1 MTPVYIDIETLPTD
15 DPATIAKLIDR
26 INPPGN
32 MSKPETIAAWER
44 NTKPDLVRETIDK
57 SALGPVVPPHIALG
71 KILCIGLAIG
81 GDEPV
86 VIRADD
92 DEVAALKRLYEIVAG
107 LSWSVFVGHN
117 VREFDL
123 RYLAQRS
130 AILGLRGTFRVGDM
144 PDHFDTMLE
153 WTGHYTRHVSL
164 DWLCH
169 AFGIPGKGDITGA
182 DVPRLYREGR
192 VDEIMAYC
200 ADDVRR
206 VRAVYKRMT
215 FQEPTK

>member
-1 MTPVYIDIETLPTD
+1 V
-15 DPATIAKLIDR
+15 
-26 INPPGN
+26 
-32 MSKPETIAAWER
+32 
-44 NTKPDLVRETIDK
+44 VRDAIDK

-81 GDEPV
+81 DDEPV

-92 DEVAALKRLYEIVAG
+92 DEVAALKRLDDILEDAMRMG
-107 LSWSVFVGHN
+107 FVRLIGHN
-117 VREFDL
+117 IREFDL
-123 RYLAQRS
+123 RYLAQRY
-130 AILGLRGTFRVGDM
+130 AILGVRGMFAIGDK

-192 VDEIMAYC
+192 VDEIMTYC

-215 FQEPTK
+215 LQEGAQ